1 MKARIGFLSAL
12 MLGTFASCM
21 WLVGCGET
29 SSTSSSQKTTVQAP
43 GPPPQPPQP
52 PSAPQPPSPP
62 QALSSPPQPPSAPLP
77 LPSGKV
83 DFIVAFHER
92 VRQGV
97 TPENNS
103 ALLFLQAM
111 GPEAIFPEIRQ
122 QYLQVLGVESSVI
135 KGPFF
140 VDYTTFA
147 KTRASGGRPGGLPQS
162 EFDDQFTQELYAAT
176 SQPWSPAQLPLMAEW
191 LQAMDQPMAVIVE
204 STKRP
209 RRFDPLLSGSNPPL
223 LFDATMPMVQAHR
236 DAAKSLAARAM
247 LNVQA
252 GNISAAWQDLLACH
266 RLSRLTGQGRT
277 IVEMFVAEAIEN
289 LTGVADQALVAH
301 GKLTAN
307 QARQMF
313 NDLQTLP
320 PLPHMA
326 DAVDLGER
334 YMFLN
339 CAQVLVDNGLN
350 HIGPMIDDM
359 DRFGDGP
366 TGRPLGDL
374 PAFKDRTIRFD
385 AVANVGNPCFDRLA
399 AALRMPT
406 WLQTVSALEA
416 FDAYET
422 QLTGDTKAALVY
434 SLLLSPSSD
443 PSEPIGKVLLIMTMP
458 AARDAAEAEARTAQY
473 FELTR
478 LGFLLAAFRADK
490 KRYPAQLS
498 ELAPKYVAQVPAD
511 LFTGGPLAYRPKPN
525 GYLLYS
531 FGPNGRDDGGL
542 RHEDRTKGV
551 NEVADDLVVQ
561 VPIKPEYRLE
571 P

>member
-1 MKARIGFLSAL
+1 MGAGFRFQRVV
-12 MLGTFASCM
+12 MLGTLASCV
-21 WLVGCGET
+21 WLAGCGET
-29 SSTSSSQKTTVQAP
+29 PSAPDSSKATAQASAT
-43 GPPPQPPQP
+43 PPQPPQP
-52 PSAPQPPSPP
+52 PSALQPP
-62 QALSSPPQPPSAPLP
+62 APPQPPSSPP
-77 LPSGKV
+77 TPSTPSVLPSGTR
-83 DFIVAFHER
+83 DYIAALNER

-97 TPENNS
+97 TAENNS

-111 GPEAIFPEIRQ
+111 GSEAIFPEIRQ
-122 QYLQVLGVESSVI
+122 QYLQVLGVGSPVTA
-135 KGPFF
+135 GPFF

-147 KTRASGGRPGGLPQS
+147 KTRAGGGRPGGLPQS
-162 EFDDQFTQELYAAT
+162 ESDEQSMNELYAAA
-176 SQPWSPAQLPLMAEW
+176 SQPWTPAQLPLMAEW
-191 LQAMDQPMAVIVE
+191 LQAMDQPMSVIVE

-223 LFDATMPMVQAHR
+223 LLDSSMPMVQAHR

-252 GNISAAWQDLLACH
+252 GKIPEAWDDLLACH

-277 IVEMFVAEAIEN
+277 IIEMLVADAVEN
-289 LTGVADQALVAH
+289 LTCVADQALVAH
-301 GKLTAN
+301 GNLTAN

-313 NDLQTLP
+313 NDLQKLP

-350 HIGPMIDDM
+350 HIGPMIDYI
-359 DRFGDGP
+359 DRLGDGP

-374 PAFKDRTIRFD
+374 PALKDRSIRFD

-416 FDAYET
+416 FEADQT

-434 SLLLSPSSD
+434 SLLLNPSSD
-443 PSEPIGKVLLIMTMP
+443 PSEPIGKLLILVTQP
-458 AARDAAEAEARTAQY
+458 PARDAAEAEARTAQN

-478 LGFLLAAFRADK
+478 LGFLLAAYRADHG
-490 KRYPAQLS
+490 RYPLQLS
-498 ELAPKYVAQVPAD
+498 ELAPKYLAQVPAD
-511 LFTGGPLAYRPKPN
+511 LFTGGPLAYRPQPN

-531 FGPNGRDDGGL
+531 FGPNGLDDGGL
-542 RHEDRTKGV
+542 RHEDRTEGV
-551 NEVADDLVVQ
+551 NEVSDDLVVQ
-561 VPIKPEYRLE
+561 IPIKPEYWLE
-571 P
+571 EN

>member
-1 MKARIGFLSAL
+1 
-12 MLGTFASCM
+12 
-21 WLVGCGET
+21 
-29 SSTSSSQKTTVQAP
+29 
-43 GPPPQPPQP
+43 
-52 PSAPQPPSPP
+52 
-62 QALSSPPQPPSAPLP
+62 
-77 LPSGKV
+77 
-83 DFIVAFHER
+83 
-92 VRQGV
+92 
-97 TPENNS
+97 
-103 ALLFLQAM
+103 
-111 GPEAIFPEIRQ
+111 
-122 QYLQVLGVESSVI
+122 VLGVESSVI

-140 VDYTTFA
+140 VDYTTFV
-147 KTRASGGRPGGLPQS
+147 KTRMSGGRPGGLPQS
-162 EFDDQFTQELYAAT
+162 EIDDQCMKGLYAAT
-176 SQPWSPAQLPLMAEW
+176 SQPWSAAQLPLMAEW

-247 LNVQA
+247 LKVQA
-252 GNISAAWQDLLACH
+252 GNSPAAWQDLLACH

-289 LTGVADQALVAH
+289 LTSVADQALVAH
-301 GKLTAN
+301 GNLTAN

-313 NDLQTLP
+313 NDLEKLP
-320 PLPHMA
+320 PLPRMA

-350 HIGPMIDDM
+350 HIGPMIDCI
-359 DRFGDGP
+359 DRLGDGP

-416 FDAYET
+416 FDAYQT

-443 PSEPIGKVLLIMTMP
+443 PSEPIGKLLILVTQP
-458 AARDAAEAEARTAQY
+458 PARDAAEAEARTAQY

-498 ELAPKYVAQVPAD
+498 ELVPKYVAQVPAD
-511 LFTGGPLAYRPKPN
+511 LFTGGPLAYRPQPN

-542 RHEDRTKGV
+542 CHEDRTEGV
-551 NEVADDLVVQ
+551 NEVSDDLVVQ
-561 VPIKPEYRLE
+561 IPIKPEYWLE
-571 P
+571 QN

>member
-1 MKARIGFLSAL
+1 L
-12 MLGTFASCM
+12 
-21 WLVGCGET
+21 
-29 SSTSSSQKTTVQAP
+29 P
-43 GPPPQPPQP
+43 G
-52 PSAPQPPSPP
+52 
-62 QALSSPPQPPSAPLP
+62 
-77 LPSGKV
+77 GKV
-83 DFIVAFHER
+83 DFITTLNER

-140 VDYTTFA
+140 VNFTTFA

-162 EFDDQFTQELYAAT
+162 EIDDPFMNELYAAA

-191 LQAMDQPMAVIVE
+191 LQAMDHPMAVIVE

-223 LFDATMPMVQAHR
+223 SLDVSMPMVQAHR
-236 DAAKSLAARAM
+236 DAVKSLAARAM
-247 LNVQA
+247 LNVQS
-252 GNISAAWQDLLACH
+252 GNTPEAWQDLLACH

-289 LTGVADQALVAH
+289 LTCVADQALLAH
-301 GKLTAN
+301 GNLTAN

-313 NDLQTLP
+313 NDLQKLP

-326 DAVDLGER
+326 DAVELGER
-334 YMFLN
+334 YLFLN
-339 CAQVLVDNGLN
+339 CAQVLVDHGLN
-350 HIGPMIDDM
+350 HIGPMIDYLDSL
-359 DRFGDGP
+359 GDGP

-374 PAFKDRTIRFD
+374 PALKDRSIRFD
-385 AVANVGNPCFDRLA
+385 AVANVGNPWFDRLA

-416 FDAYET
+416 FDADQT
-422 QLTGDTKAALVY
+422 QFTGDTQAALVY
-434 SLLLSPSSD
+434 SLLLNPSSD
-443 PSEPIGKVLLIMTMP
+443 LSEPIGKLLLLMTLP
-458 AARDAAEAEARTAQY
+458 AARDAAEAEARTAQH

-490 KRYPAQLS
+490 GRYPLQLS
-498 ELAPKYVAQVPAD
+498 ELAPKYLPQVPAD
-511 LFTGGPLAYRPKPN
+511 LFTGGPLAYRPQPN

-551 NEVADDLVVQ
+551 NEVSDDVV
-561 VPIKPEYRLE
+561 VRIPIQPDYRLM